1 MKPQHFAIAASLL
14 LLVSGPLSRPAE
26 GTGAQA
32 EAPKKRIAILDFD
45 YSTVRT
51 STAALFGT
59 DIDVGRGITDML
71 VTHLVND
78 GTYSVI
84 ERAILNTI
92 LAEQEFS
99 NSERANPSSAA
110 QIGQV
115 LGVDAIIVGSVT
127 QFGNETKSTGIG
139 GIGGAIGRVGFG
151 GFGRSKTAAVVGLDA
166 RIVNVE
172 TAEILAVA
180 QGKGESTRKSTSLL
194 GGGGSWKG
202 FGAGGVNFGSSDF
215 QQTILGEAV
224 RLATDQLGAELTSR
238 SDRIQVREIVVE
250 GLVAALDGDLIILN
264 VGGNAGAKV
273 GDRMLIERVTR
284 EIRDPVTNAIIRRLS
299 SPVGTIEL
307 IDVDAISS
315 IGRIVSGSDFQTGDL
330 AKTTTN

>member
-1 MKPQHFAIAASLL
+1 MKLQHFAFAAGLL
-14 LLVSGPLSRPAE
+14 FAVSGTLSRPAE
-26 GTGAQA
+26 GAGAQV
-32 EAPKKRIAILDFD
+32 ESSKKRVAILDFD
-45 YSTVRT
+45 YSTVRS

-59 DIDVGRGITDML
+59 DIDVGQGISDML
-71 VTHLVND
+71 ITYLVND

-84 ERAILNTI
+84 ERAILDTI

-99 NSERANPSSAA
+99 NSERANASSAA

-139 GIGGAIGRVGFG
+139 GIGRAIGRVGFG
-151 GFGRSKTAAVVGLDA
+151 GFGRNKTAAVVGLDA
-166 RIVNVE
+166 RIVNVG

-215 QQTILGEAV
+215 QETILGEAV

-238 SDRIQVREIVVE
+238 SDRIEVRQIVVE

-273 GDRMLIERVTR
+273 GDRMQIERVTR
-284 EIRDPVTNAIIRRLS
+284 EIRDPVTDAIIRRLS

-315 IGRIVSGSDFQTGDL
+315 IGRIVSGTDFQTGDL